1 MSFPHF
7 FYQQCFYHPRPVQD
21 ISLAGKTAIVTGAN
35 TGLGFE
41 TCRKLI
47 EMGVRRLVLGVRN
60 MTKGEEAAAR
70 LRGLGPF
77 ARAGATG
84 DSDNTATIVEVWS
97 LDQSAYASVVA
108 FAERARKELDRLDFV
123 NLNAATAPGTRI
135 FNESTGHDEVV
146 QVNYLST
153 ALLAIL
159 LVGVIHAKQQ
169 EQHQQPSSS
178 KAPTAGEELSTPAV
192 AKITLTSSDLP
203 AFTTQFREKDASGP
217 LLAELDKAGP
227 LDMAERMVASK
238 LLCQFF
244 IMELARRVPPSVAV
258 INAATPSGLSDSVMM
273 ADQRGVSGA
282 MNRFMMRC
290 IGRPSSAGAHMMVDA
305 LVQRGAETH
314 GKLLSFQQVTR

>member
-7 FYQQCFYHPRPVQD
+7 FYQQCFYRPRPVQN

-47 EMGVRRLVLGVRN
+47 ELGVSKLIIGVRN
-60 MTKGEEAAAR
+60 MTKGEEAATR
-70 LRGLGPF
+70 LRGLGH
-77 ARAGATG
+77 
-84 DSDNTATIVEVWS
+84 DDNAVTIVEVWP

-123 NLNAATAPGTRI
+123 NLNAATAPGTRT
-135 FNESTGHDEVV
+135 FNDATGHDEVV

-159 LVGVIHAKQQ
+159 LLGAIHAKRQ
-169 EQHQQPSSS
+169 EQQQPSSS
-178 KAPTAGEELSTPAV
+178 KAPIGGEELSTPAV
-192 AKITLTSSDLP
+192 AKVTFTSSDLP
-203 AFTTQFREKDASGP
+203 AFTTKFREKDAGGP
-217 LLAELDKAGP
+217 LLAELDKPGP
-227 LDMAERMVASK
+227 LDMQERMVVSK

-244 IMELARRVPPSVAV
+244 IMELARRVPPSVAI

-273 ADQRGVSGA
+273 ADQRGISGA

-290 IGRPSSAGAHMMVDA
+290 IGRPSAAGAHMMVDA

-314 GKLLSFQQVTR
+314 GKFLSFQQVTR